1 METLTKYTKT
11 FFAVILGVFLSSCT
25 YFYVAHRMATLPSI
39 HEIQDFN
46 NVSNDLPN
54 EEQRTIKKSR
64 NSNVRVFSK
73 DSEDGVAAST
83 GTYIEANG
91 NYYVVTVS
99 HGILGPCEELAIWT
113 EEEEFMMSTQ
123 LLKEGVRY

>member
-46 NVSNDLPN
+46 NVSNDLPS
-54 EEQRTIKKSR
+54 EEQRAVKKSR
-64 NSNVRVFSK
+64 NTIGLRFLSLLILSSNFSN
-73 DSEDGVAAST
+73 
-83 GTYIEANG
+83 I
-91 NYYVVTVS
+91 
-99 HGILGPCEELAIWT
+99 
-113 EEEEFMMSTQ
+113 Q
-123 LLKEGVRY
+123 R